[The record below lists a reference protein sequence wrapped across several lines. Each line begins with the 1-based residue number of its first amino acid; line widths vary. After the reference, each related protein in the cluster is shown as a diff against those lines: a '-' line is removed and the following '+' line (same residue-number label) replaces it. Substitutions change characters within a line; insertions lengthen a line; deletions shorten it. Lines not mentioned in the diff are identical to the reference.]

1 MNRNIYILSVCQ
13 GFGMSGAPMVI
24 LLGGIIG
31 AQLAPYPSWATLP
44 IAFMIIGVALFT
56 VPASLIMKKIGRRF
70 GFMGAVGVG
79 ALAALELAYAI
90 HVENFFLFCVGTLFI
105 GGNTAFVQQYR
116 FAAAES
122 VETSL
127 SGKAISYVLIGGIF
141 GGYFGPEVAKRTKDW
156 FEAAEYSG
164 SFVSLAIVYVFTAGL
179 LFFIREIKPKEDATT
194 SGEERPLM
202 KIVTQPLYYSALVA
216 AVVGYGVMTLI
227 MTATPISMH
236 VMDGYSIDETAWVI
250 QSHVIAM
257 YLPSLFTGT
266 LIQRFG
272 VFKVMTAG
280 VICLFL
286 CVGIATFQSQMLNYW
301 GALVFLGVG
310 WNFLFIG
317 GTTLLTQN
325 YRSSERFKAQAF
337 NDFTVFGIQAFM
349 SLFAGT
355 LIYWIGWNSLNFL
368 TIPVLCLMLLL
379 IFLRRNKGGHSAPSL
394 SS

>member
-1 MNRNIYILSVCQ
+1 MNRNIYILSLCQ

-24 LLGGIIG
+24 FLGGIIG

-44 IAFMIIGVALFT
+44 VALMVTGVAFFT
-56 VPASLIMKKIGRRF
+56 VPAALIMKKIGRRF
-70 GFMGAVGVG
+70 GFMAAMGMGT
-79 ALAALELAYAI
+79 LAALEIAYAI
-90 HVENFFLFCVGTLFI
+90 QAENFILFCVGTFFI

-122 VETSL
+122 VEAAL

-141 GGYFGPEVAKRTKDW
+141 GGYFGPEVAKQTKDW
-156 FEAAEYSG
+156 MEAAQYSG
-164 SFVSLAIVYVFTAGL
+164 SFVSLALIYVFTAGL
-179 LFFIREIKPKEDATT
+179 LFFLKEIKPKDSEVAL
-194 SGEERPLM
+194 GEERPLRQ
-202 KIVTQPLYYSALVA
+202 IVTQPLYYTALVA

-236 VMDGYSIDETAWVI
+236 VMDGHSLDDTAWVI

-272 VFKVMTAG
+272 VFKVMTVG
-280 VICLFL
+280 VGGLFL
-286 CVGIATFQSQMLNYW
+286 CVGIATFQSHMLNYW
-301 GALVFLGVG
+301 AALVLLGVG

-325 YRSSERFKAQAF
+325 YRSPERFKAQAF
-337 NDFTVFGIQAFM
+337 NDFTVFGIQAVT

-355 LIYWIGWNSLNFL
+355 LIYLIGWNRLNFL
-368 TIPVLCLMLLL
+368 TLPVLCLMLVL
-379 IFLRRNKGGHSAPSL
+379 IFLRLRERHPSAATPSP
-394 SS
+394 